1 MSRGSLKLSAT
12 YWGSHTA
19 TPSTGQNAMTDAL
32 SDAQGDANVSQAYKD
47 LCVKAKKIWDTVP
60 EGDDEEARASNRK
73 AWDEYYKAWDVYKQ
87 EKRNT
92 PLTHDS

>member
-12 YWGSHTA
+12 YWESHTE

-32 SDAQGDANVSQAYKD
+32 SDANVSQAYKD

-60 EGDDEEARASNRK
+60 EGNDEEARASNRK

-92 PLTHDS
+92 PFPHDS